1 MKKDFSTAEYT
12 NAFKQLHHEPAF
24 YLTPDTLFVLG
35 MCKCSDCG
43 YINSVDNKYCVRCNE
58 AFVVFR
64 Q

>member
-1 MKKDFSTAEYT
+1 MIDYSPGEYIK
-12 NAFKQLHHEPAF
+12 AFEHTRHGVEF
-24 YLTPDTLFVLG
+24 HLTPDTLFVLG

-43 YINSVDNKYCVRCNE
+43 YVNSVDNKYCVKCNE